1 MSFKDAKPIKAV
13 TYLDSDIV
21 FIWDDS
27 NPKDIQFKKVIK
39 DYQAE
44 INNYNGCDL
53 KSLVEKNIIPNIDKT
68 PIYVDD
74 TIYNDIDIS
83 KLHHLSQLDI
93 FIDDETGEIIKN
105 KGDNNEN
112 QNIESPDKFSTQ
124 SNNEIEPLS
133 GEKK

>member
-27 NPKDIQFKKVIK
+27 NPKDIKFKKVIK

-44 INNYNGCDL
+44 INQYNGTDL
-53 KSLVEKNIIPNIDKT
+53 KSLIEKNIIPNIDKT

-74 TIYNDIDIS
+74 TIYKNIDVS
-83 KLHHLSQLDI
+83 KLYELSQYDI
-93 FIDDETGEIIKN
+93 VVDNETGEVK
-105 KGDNNEN
+105 KGENNEN
-112 QNIESPDKFSTQ
+112 QNIKSPDKFSSQ
-124 SNNEIEPLS
+124 SNNEVESLS

>member
-13 TYLDSDIV
+13 TYLDSDV
-21 FIWDDS
+21 VYIWDDS
-27 NPKDIQFKKVIK
+27 NPKDIKFKKVIK

-53 KSLVEKNIIPNIDKT
+53 KSLIEKNIIPNTDKT
-68 PIYVDD
+68 PIYVDE
-74 TIYNDIDIS
+74 TIYKDIDVS
-83 KLHHLSQLDI
+83 KLHHLSQFDI
-93 FIDDETGEIIKN
+93 MIDNDTGEVM

-112 QNIESPDKFSTQ
+112 KTTESPDKSSTQ
-124 SNNEIEPLS
+124 LNNEVESLS